1 MDRTGNYVILQ
12 GYFEPARLR
21 RELDPRHGDVKLGRR
36 AGGHKLHGKVHGFIC
51 SIEIWGIY
59 STFMWYFV
67 VADRSPLGVAGL
79 IVPWNLPL
87 YLLTFKV
94 SNKVKKKNRLN
105 YIREICLASNE
116 QMYARSPLP

>member
-1 MDRTGNYVILQ
+1 MCFYRAILNLRAFAESWTHVLEMSNSVDELGVINYT
-12 GYFEPARLR
+12 ARY
-21 RELDPRHGDVKLGRR
+21 
-36 AGGHKLHGKVHGFIC
+36 GFIC

-94 SNKVKKKNRLN
+94 SNKVKKKIRLN
-105 YIREICLASNE
+105 
-116 QMYARSPLP
+116 